1 TAPPRRAFTRRR
13 RCSGAMFQRAHR
25 LARHSGAQLLWKDRL
40 SPKELRFNSSPQT
53 AWITTRRPHGAADA
67 GECAAIHYV
76 VADGVVKVTDQDGNL
91 LRYSDG
97 EPCKQALGPDDNPKQ
112 IAQRL

>member
-1 TAPPRRAFTRRR
+1 MN
-13 RCSGAMFQRAHR
+13 S
-25 LARHSGAQLLWKDRL
+25 
-40 SPKELRFNSSPQT
+40 SSPQT
-53 AWITTRRPHGAADA
+53 AWITTRRPNGGADA

-112 IAQRL
+112 IAQRLGRRYHEQTYGDQERGFWRDINRGGSTPI

>member
-1 TAPPRRAFTRRR
+1 
-13 RCSGAMFQRAHR
+13 M
-25 LARHSGAQLLWKDRL
+25 
-40 SPKELRFNSSPQT
+40 NSSPQT

-76 VADGVVKVTDQDGNL
+76 VADGVVKVTDRDGNL

-112 IAQRL
+112 IAQRLGRRYHEQTYGDQERGFWRDINRRGSTPT

>member
-1 TAPPRRAFTRRR
+1 MN
-13 RCSGAMFQRAHR
+13 S
-25 LARHSGAQLLWKDRL
+25 
-40 SPKELRFNSSPQT
+40 SSPQT
-53 AWITTRRPHGAADA
+53 AWITTRRPHGGADA

-76 VADGVVKVTDQDGNL
+76 VADGVVKVTDRDGNL

-112 IAQRL
+112 IAQRLGRRYHEQTYGDREWGFWRDINRGGGTPV